1 MNEPFLLSNL
11 IDLQEIDNKLF
22 KLIESKSSSEN
33 VNKLKDL
40 EIEFKDLTSNI
51 SEQINSLEK
60 YFSIKENNEKSLKEI
75 KLKIKDIEMKLSSDN
90 LDPTDTL
97 NFSNQKESLK
107 IQTNKLREEIENIES
122 ENFDEI
128 DVLEKDKENLEEVK
142 TQLVVVAKL
151 VKSEWDLIDQ
161 QIPILENEKSKFIS
175 TFPDEFK
182 IFYDNLKKVN
192 FPLDTIKKYTLYENN
207 RWDLKTKDN
216 KVIKL
221 PSKNYKKSLEN
232 FLKLKSKNNLKKY
245 ELFDYRISN
254 QLILK

>member
-51 SEQINSLEK
+51 SGQINSLEK

-75 KLKIKDIEMKLSSDN
+75 KLKIEDIEIKLSSDN

-107 IQTNKLREEIENIES
+107 IQTNKLTEEIDNIES

-175 TFPDEFK
+175 TFPDELK
-182 IFYDNLKKVN
+182 VFYDNLKNKGVEIIAAYKIGN
-192 FPLDTIKKYTLYENN
+192 QCGCCGVELTTSEIDMILS
-207 RWDLKTKDN
+207 TKFQQCTYCDG
-216 KVIKL
+216 VL
-221 PSKNYKKSLEN
+221 V
-232 FLKLKSKNNLKKY
+232 
-245 ELFDYRISN
+245 
-254 QLILK
+254 

>member
-51 SEQINSLEK
+51 SGQINSLEK

-75 KLKIKDIEMKLSSDN
+75 KLKIEDIEIKLSSDN

-107 IQTNKLREEIENIES
+107 IQTNKLRQEIENIES
-122 ENFDEI
+122 ENFNEI
-128 DVLEKDKENLEEVK
+128 DILEKDKENLEEVK
-142 TQLVVVAKL
+142 KQLVVVAKL
-151 VKSEWDLIDQ
+151 VKSEWDLVDQ
-161 QIPILENEKSKFIS
+161 QMPILENEKSKFIS
-175 TFPDEFK
+175 TFPDELK
-182 IFYDNLKKVN
+182 VFYDNLKNKGVEIIAAYKIGN
-192 FPLDTIKKYTLYENN
+192 QCGCCGVELTTSEIDKILS
-207 RWDLKTKDN
+207 TKFQQCTYCDG
-216 KVIKL
+216 VL
-221 PSKNYKKSLEN
+221 V
-232 FLKLKSKNNLKKY
+232 
-245 ELFDYRISN
+245 
-254 QLILK
+254 